1 MREYL
6 QTMWW
11 LLLLRGI
18 FLILLGFFA
27 VVWPGLTLYT
37 FVLGFALY
45 LVLAGI
51 VNAINSIMSIGKAPM
66 WFLGMVLAILEIGV
80 GIYALKNLS
89 LTVAT
94 LILLVGLIF
103 VVRGIMEIV
112 SAFGDG
118 YEGKH
123 RILYVLLGGLSLL
136 AGVVVWLYPVS
147 GGLAFTWVVGL
158 YGIAAGAFLVAMAIE
173 SKGELSKVVA

>member
-1 MREYL
+1 MKEYL

-37 FVLGFALY
+37 FALGFALY
-45 LVLAGI
+45 LVAAGI
-51 VNAINSIMSIGKAPM
+51 VNVISSLMGIGKIPM
-66 WFLGMVLAILEIGV
+66 WFLWLVVAILEIGV
-80 GIYALKNLS
+80 GIYALKHLT
-89 LTVAT
+89 LTVGT
-94 LILLVGLIF
+94 LILLAGLVF
-103 VVRGIMEIV
+103 VVRGIMEII

-118 YEGKH
+118 FEGKH
-123 RILYVLLGGLSLL
+123 RVLYILLGVLGLI
-136 AGVVVWLYPVS
+136 AGVTIWLYPVA
-147 GGLAFTWVVGL
+147 GGLAFTWVLGL

-173 SKGELSKVVA
+173 SKGELDKVTA